1 MPTSITKPG
10 PAPVQCPSCG
20 EWLNEDDLYCR
31 YCGKPMVSTGFDDEG
46 NTVVRTVGAT
56 GGNLRAAG
64 DRPTLS
70 DPLNRRPKREG
81 ALARVNT
88 GALGCTTIALALA
101 GILAMVMVIA
111 WFLIRPGIGDSARD
125 GVRDGLARELGLHG
139 VSANTTTVT
148 IDDVT
153 MNEYLDASESWFD
166 PISDIT
172 IDLTD
177 NEAEASF
184 TLYGLSG
191 TFSAG
196 LTVQDGLIRLVN
208 PEVGGAGGRLIDATE
223 IAQAIETELRIFLQN
238 QGRPVTNVAIDD
250 GVLTLTFAEAT

>member
-10 PAPVQCPSCG
+10 PAPVQCPNCG

-46 NTVVRTVGAT
+46 NTVVRTVAGQ
-56 GGNLRAAG
+56 GGNLRAVG
-64 DRPTLS
+64 ERPTLS

-88 GALGCTTIALALA
+88 GALGCTTIALVLA
-101 GILAMVMVIA
+101 GILLVVMVVA
-111 WFLIRPGIGDSARD
+111 WFLIRPGMGDSARD
-125 GVRDGLARELGLHG
+125 GVRDGLARELSLHG
-139 VSANTTTVT
+139 VGVDTTTATVDEVT
-148 IDDVT
+148 I
-153 MNEYLDASESWFD
+153 NEYLDASESWFD
-166 PISDIT
+166 PVSDLSV
-172 IDLTD
+172 DLTD
-177 NEAEASF
+177 NQAEVSF
-184 TLYGLSG
+184 SLYGLSG

-196 LTVQDGLIRLVN
+196 LTVQDGLIRLVS
-208 PEVGGAGGRLIDATE
+208 PEAGGAGGRLIDTAE
-223 IAQAIETELRIFLQN
+223 MAQAIETELRIFLQN